1 VGGRV
6 QPSYGHPV
14 MSRSEHTPWRPPSPP
29 AHRHPAPTGA
39 HRAASRAPRRGPR
52 PGGGPRTGPTAGQ
65 GAAPVLATGTPLG
78 AGLAAGSAPQQLQ
91 LPPRYEPYLDG
102 LFTYCLSVLCEH
114 DTATAALGDMLAVA
128 ERHRDRLR
136 HPELR
141 RAWFYALARWACLR
155 RLPGRPASG
164 SPEIPQSVADERRR
178 ELAALAWPEAAG
190 TTPEQREAL
199 ELAVRHQLS
208 AREIAAVLGIA
219 RDAARSLLSRAA
231 CEIERTRTALAV
243 VELGSCPAVARL
255 SGGAQ
260 LLLGTTLRREL
271 VRHVDECPACRLTA
285 EQAVA
290 AGPWPGTTTPA
301 VLAVVEAPRSAVC
314 AAMMH
319 AMRAIRSAGRSDGR
333 LPHLDRRGFP
343 LDMKERAA
351 RRTLMRHRAVTT
363 TVVAAVVAAPTLALW
378 AAYRNAPHTGEAQ
391 DTTSVSVADTD
402 SADSTDYGY
411 VYEKSGSAKVLSHH
425 HATGP
430 RTPLSVK
437 GTTPADGSVRPP
449 RLSGSPQLEAGSA
462 PPSPSPGWITVA
474 AQPQGSD
481 TQITVTDEGGSPV
494 HWTASTNAYWVHLSA
509 TSGTLSPGHSVTI
522 TAAVDQT
529 AQPAGRWRAKITFEP
544 SHSTVIIE
552 GQGAGPSSSGSPTPS
567 PTPTFDHTSKPEHK
581 NPQQSTT
588 EDQGKGAEE
597 GQGKSQEKSQGSPTR
612 S

>member
-1 VGGRV
+1 LPYGR
-6 QPSYGHPV
+6 PV

-29 AHRHPAPTGA
+29 AHRHPASTGA

-52 PGGGPRTGPTAGQ
+52 PGGGPRTGPPAGQ
-65 GAAPVLATGTPLG
+65 GAASVLATDTPLG
-78 AGLAAGSAPQQLQ
+78 AGLTAGSAPQQLQ
-91 LPPRYEPYLDG
+91 LPPHYEPYLDG

-164 SPEIPQSVADERRR
+164 SSEIPQSIADERRR

-190 TTPEQREAL
+190 TTSEQREAL
-199 ELAVRHQLS
+199 ELALRHQLS
-208 AREIAAVLGIA
+208 AREIAAVLGIT

-231 CEIERTRTALAV
+231 CEVERTRTALAI

-290 AGPWPGTTTPA
+290 AGPWPGTATSA

-378 AAYRNAPHTGEAQ
+378 AAYRNAPQTGEAQ
-391 DTTSVSVADTD
+391 DTTSVSATDADGA
-402 SADSTDYGY
+402 SPTDYGY
-411 VYEKSGSAKVLSHH
+411 AYEKSGSAKAIDHR

-430 RTPLSVK
+430 RTRLPLK
-437 GTTPADGSVRPP
+437 GATPADNSARPP
-449 RLSGSPQLEAGSA
+449 RPSGSPQPKASSA

-494 HWTASTNAYWVHLSA
+494 RWTASTNAYWVRLSA
-509 TSGTLSPGHSVTI
+509 TSGTLPPGRSVTI
-522 TAAVDQT
+522 TAAVDQA
-529 AQPAGRWRAKITFEP
+529 AQPVGRWRAKITFEP

-552 GQGAGPSSSGSPTPS
+552 GQGADPSPSGSPTPS
-567 PTPTFDHTSKPEHK
+567 PTQTSHSTLKPERK
-581 NPQQSTT
+581 NPQQGNA
-588 EDQGKGAEE
+588 EDQGNTG
-597 GQGKSQEKSQGSPTR
+597 GQGKGSQEGQRKSQESPTR